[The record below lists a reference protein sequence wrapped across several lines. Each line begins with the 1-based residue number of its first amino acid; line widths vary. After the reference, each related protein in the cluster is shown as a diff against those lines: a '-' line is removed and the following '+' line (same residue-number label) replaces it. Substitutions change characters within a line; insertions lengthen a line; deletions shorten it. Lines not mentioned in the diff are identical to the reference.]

1 MGARKEQLLRSSF
14 FSMKRLNSVWSVKK
28 NRRRRERETEEKKE
42 RERGK
47 GRETACNCIAD
58 NSNPHLDALI
68 GRQRNKNQKSGK
80 LIWEKKLLFSDYS
93 DIVHIIWSFYIVRY

>member
-14 FSMKRLNSVWSVKK
+14 FYEALELCLKREEEQKK
-28 NRRRRERETEEKKE
+28 KRETEEKKE